1 MKKLVLMTLAAV
13 ALAIPA
19 AAENVGG
26 QLGLGGILG
35 SPTGVTAKYW
45 LDDMLA
51 IDGGIGYGNAAVFY
65 ADALVNSWRLLPAIQ
80 NASTNLYAGIGP
92 RIATDDGG
100 QFALR
105 AVAGAGFWPK
115 QAPIELFA
123 EIGPTFKLT
132 PDNKVGIDGG
142 IGLRYYFKVALS
154 PAR

>member
-1 MKKLVLMTLAAV
+1 MKRLILGTLIAT

-26 QLGLGGILG
+26 QLGVGAMLG

-45 LDDMLA
+45 VDDMLA

-65 ADALVNSWRLLPAIQ
+65 ADALVNDWRLLPAIQ
-80 NASTNLYAGIGP
+80 NASTNLYAGVGP
-92 RIATDDGG
+92 RVATDDGG

-105 AVAGAGFWPK
+105 AMVGAGFWPK

-132 PDNKVGIDGG
+132 PDNRVGVDGG
-142 IGLRYYFKVALS
+142 VGLRYYFKVALS